1 MDTNAL
7 RAEIQNASEGF
18 LDVRLVD
25 NVPMVGIDGLKTYI
39 SGIGMAVAMNAIA
52 NPGPET
58 DGQVKIAL
66 LFADL
71 SESLTAKAEVE
82 AL

>member
-7 RAEIQNASEGF
+7 RAEIQDASEGF

-25 NVPMVGIDGLKTYI
+25 NVPMVGIEGLKTYI
-39 SGIGMAVAMNAIA
+39 GGIGMAVALNAIA
-52 NPGPET
+52 NPGEHT

-71 SESLTAKAEVE
+71 SESLTAKAEV
-82 AL
+82 ASL